1 MQDHAAAPAP
11 ASGPVPAPGPAGRN
25 WAGNLTYRAAR
36 LHRPTSVAEVQ
47 EIVAGSARVKAL
59 GSRHCFNDIA
69 DTPAD
74 LVSLE
79 ALPPVVEFD
88 APAADV
94 PGVAW
99 VPGGMQYGQLLPEL
113 ARSGHALHNLASL
126 PHITVAGATA
136 TGTHGSG
143 NRNGSL
149 STSVVGLDVVR
160 SDGELVELRTGDP
173 DLPGAVVH
181 LGALGVVTRIGLR
194 VQPTFDVRNNVYL
207 GLTWERLFAD
217 FDEVADAAYSVSVF
231 TDWHDIT
238 QVWVKSRVDELEVA
252 PEEFF
257 GARSATEPSH
267 MLPDTPIENL
277 TEQLGVPGEWHER
290 LPHFQVG
297 FTPSRGEEL
306 QSEYFV
312 PRRHVHGACDAL
324 RSLAGRISPLLMVSE
339 IRTIAADDLW
349 LSPAYGTDVVALHF
363 TWVPDEARVRA
374 LLPAIEEALRPFDA
388 RPHWGKLFTTDA
400 DELAGRYPRLG
411 DFRALVRR
419 FDPRGAFRNDFLDR
433 TVAAHV

>member
-1 MQDHAAAPAP
+1 MQDHAPAAVAAPAP
-11 ASGPVPAPGPAGRN
+11 PGPAGTN

-47 EIVAGSARVKAL
+47 EIVARSPRVKAL

-69 DTPAD
+69 DTTADLLSLEDLPAD
-74 LVSLE
+74 VTLDLPAGE
-79 ALPPVVEFD
+79 A
-88 APAADV
+88 

-99 VPGGMQYGQLLPEL
+99 VPGGMQYGRLLPEL
-113 ARSGHALHNLASL
+113 ARHGYALHNLASL

-149 STSVVGLDVVR
+149 STSVVGLDLVC
-160 SDGELVELRTGDP
+160 SDGELLALRAGDA

-194 VQPTFDVRNNVYL
+194 VQPTFSVRNNVYL
-207 GLTWERLFAD
+207 GLTWERLAAD
-217 FDEVADAAYSVSVF
+217 LDGVADAAYSVSVF
-231 TDWHDIT
+231 TDWHEIT
-238 QVWVKSRVDELEVA
+238 SVWVKSRVDELEAA

-257 GARSATEPSH
+257 GARSAAVPTH

-297 FTPSRGEEL
+297 FTPSNGAEL

-312 PRRHVHGACDAL
+312 PRRHGRAAVEAL
-324 RSLAGRISPLLMVSE
+324 RALAPRVAPLLMVGE
-339 IRTIAADDLW
+339 IRSVAADDLW
-349 LSPAYGTDVVALHF
+349 LSPACGTDVLALHF
-363 TWVPDEARVRA
+363 TWVRDEAGVRA
-374 LLPAIEEALRPFDA
+374 VLPAIEAALSPYEA
-388 RPHWGKLFTTDA
+388 RPHWGKLFTTSAAQLED
-400 DELAGRYPRLG
+400 RYPRLA

-419 FDPRGAFRNDFLDR
+419 YDPRGAFRNDFLDR
-433 TVAAHV
+433 TIAAHA

>member
-1 MQDHAAAPAP
+1 MQPPAPTAPAP
-11 ASGPVPAPGPAGRN
+11 AGSN

-36 LHRPTSVAEVQ
+36 LHRPRTVAEVQ
-47 EIVAGSARVKAL
+47 EVVAGSPRVKAL

-69 DTPAD
+69 DTPGD

-79 ALPPVVEFD
+79 DLPDDVAFDLPDGD
-88 APAADV
+88 AP
-94 PGVAW
+94 GVVW
-99 VPGGMQYGQLLPEL
+99 VPGGMPYGRLLPEL
-113 ARSGHALHNLASL
+113 ARRGYALHNLASL

-149 STSVVGLDVVR
+149 STSVVGLELVR
-160 SDGELVELRTGDP
+160 SDGELVTLGPGSP

-194 VQPTFDVRNNVYL
+194 VQPTFSVRNNVYL
-207 GLTWERLFAD
+207 GLTWERLAAD
-217 FDEVADAAYSVSVF
+217 LDAVADAAYSVSVF
-231 TDWHDIT
+231 TNWHEIT
-238 QVWVKSRVDELEVA
+238 AVFVKSRVDELETA

-257 GARSATEPSH
+257 GARSATVPTH
-267 MLPDTPIENL
+267 MLPDTPVENL

-312 PRRHVHGACDAL
+312 PRAHGRAAVEAL
-324 RSLAGRISPLLMVSE
+324 RALAPRLAPLLMASE
-339 IRTIAADDLW
+339 IRTVAADELW
-349 LSPAYGTDVVALHF
+349 LSPAYGTDVLAVHF
-363 TWVPDEARVRA
+363 TWFRDEARVRA
-374 LLPAIEEALRPFDA
+374 VLPAIEEALAPCGA
-388 RPHWGKLFTTDA
+388 RPHWGKLSTTGA
-400 DELAGRYPRLG
+400 AELDRLFPRLG
-411 DFRALVRR
+411 DFRGLVRR
-419 FDPRGAFRNDFLDR
+419 YDPRGAFRNDFLDR
-433 TVAAHV
+433 TVAAHG

>member
-1 MQDHAAAPAP
+1 MAPVQDHATPGRTPAL
-11 ASGPVPAPGPAGRN
+11 GPAGTN

-47 EIVAGSARVKAL
+47 EIVARSPRVKAL

-74 LVSLE
+74 LVSLD
-79 ALPPVVEFD
+79 ALR
-88 APAADV
+88 AAVDLDLPGDDG

-99 VPGGMQYGQLLPEL
+99 VPGGMQYGALLPEL
-113 ARSGHALHNLASL
+113 ARHGYALHNLASL

-149 STSVVGLDVVR
+149 STSVVGLELVR
-160 SDGELVELRTGDP
+160 SDGELVTLGSGDA

-194 VQPTFDVRNNVYL
+194 VQPTFSVRNNVYL
-207 GLTWERLFAD
+207 GLTWERLAAD
-217 FDEVADAAYSVSVF
+217 FDAVADAAYSVSVF
-231 TDWHDIT
+231 TNWHEVT
-238 QVWVKSRVDELEVA
+238 AVFVKSRVDELEVA

-257 GARSATEPSH
+257 GARSATVPTH
-267 MLPDTPIENL
+267 MLPDTPVENL

-297 FTPSRGEEL
+297 FTPSSGAEL

-312 PRRHVHGACDAL
+312 PRRHAGAAVEAL
-324 RSLAGRISPLLMVSE
+324 RSLAPRVSPLLMVGE
-339 IRTIAADDLW
+339 IRTVAGDELW

-363 TWVPDEARVRA
+363 TWYPDEAAVRA
-374 LLPAIEEALRPFDA
+374 VLPAVEQALAPCEV
-388 RPHWGKLFTTDA
+388 RPHWGKLFTTGA
-400 DELAGRYPRLG
+400 AELERRFPRMA

-419 FDPRGAFRNDFLDR
+419 YDPRGAFRNDFLDR
-433 TVAAHV
+433 TVAAHA

>member
-1 MQDHAAAPAP
+1 MQHPAATAPAP
-11 ASGPVPAPGPAGRN
+11 AGTN

-36 LHRPTSVAEVQ
+36 LHRPASVAEVQ
-47 EIVAGSARVKAL
+47 EIVAGSPRVKAL

-69 DTPAD
+69 DTTAD

-79 ALPPVVEFD
+79 DLRGDVVVDLPDGD
-88 APAADV
+88 A

-99 VPGGMQYGQLLPEL
+99 VPGGMQYGRLLPEL
-113 ARSGHALHNLASL
+113 ARHGYALHNLASL

-149 STSVVGLDVVR
+149 STSVVGLELVR
-160 SDGELVELRTGDP
+160 SDGELVTLRAGDA

-194 VQPTFDVRNNVYL
+194 VQPTFSVRNNVYL
-207 GLTWERLFAD
+207 GLTWERLTAD
-217 FDEVADAAYSVSVF
+217 LDGVADAAYSVSVF
-231 TDWHDIT
+231 TDWHEIT
-238 QVWVKSRVDELEVA
+238 SVWVKSRVDELEAA

-257 GARSATEPSH
+257 GARSATVPTH
-267 MLPDTPIENL
+267 MLPDTPVENL

-297 FTPSRGEEL
+297 FTPSSGEEL

-312 PRRHVHGACDAL
+312 PRRHAGAAIEAL
-324 RSLAGRISPLLMVSE
+324 RALAPRIAPLLMVGE
-339 IRTIAADDLW
+339 IRTVAADELW
-349 LSPAYGTDVVALHF
+349 LSPAYGGDVLALLF
-363 TWVPDEARVRA
+363 TWYRDEARVRA
-374 LLPAIEEALRPFDA
+374 VLPAIEEALAPCDA
-388 RPHWGKLFTTDA
+388 RPHWGKLFTTGA
-400 DELAGRYPRLG
+400 AELDRLYPRLG

-419 FDPRGAFRNDFLDR
+419 HDPRGAFRNDFLDR

>member
-1 MQDHAAAPAP
+1 MPHPAPLAPAP
-11 ASGPVPAPGPAGRN
+11 AGTN

-36 LHRPTSVAEVQ
+36 LHRPATVAEVQ
-47 EIVAGSARVKAL
+47 EIVAASPRVKAL
-59 GSRHCFNDIA
+59 GSRHCFNDVA
-69 DTPAD
+69 DTTGD

-79 ALPPVVEFD
+79 ALPEDVAFELPDED
-88 APAADV
+88 AP
-94 PGVAW
+94 GVVR
-99 VPGGMQYGQLLPEL
+99 VPGGMQYGRLLPEL
-113 ARSGHALHNLASL
+113 ARRGYALHNLASL

-149 STSVVGLDVVR
+149 STSVVGLELVR
-160 SDGELVELRTGDP
+160 SDGELVTLGPDSP

-194 VQPTFDVRNNVYL
+194 VQPTFSVRNNVYL
-207 GLTWERLFAD
+207 GLTWERLLAD
-217 FDEVADAAYSVSVF
+217 LDGVADAAYSVSVF
-231 TDWHDIT
+231 TNWHEIT
-238 QVWVKSRVDELEVA
+238 SVFVKSRVDELETA

-257 GARSATEPSH
+257 GARSATVPTH
-267 MLPDTPIENL
+267 MLPDTPVENL

-312 PRRHVHGACDAL
+312 PREHARTAVEAL
-324 RSLAGRISPLLMVSE
+324 RALAPRVAPLLMASE
-339 IRTIAADDLW
+339 IRTVAADELW
-349 LSPAYGTDVVALHF
+349 LSPAYGTDVLALHF
-363 TWVPDEARVRA
+363 TWVRDEAAVRA
-374 LLPAIEEALRPFDA
+374 VLPAIEEALAPCDA
-388 RPHWGKLFTTDA
+388 RPHWGKLSTTGA
-400 DELAGRYPRLG
+400 AELDRLFPRLG

-419 FDPRGAFRNDFLDR
+419 YDPRGAFRNDFLDR
-433 TVAAHV
+433 TVAAHG

>member
-1 MQDHAAAPAP
+1 MQDSAPAR
-11 ASGPVPAPGPAGRN
+11 PVARPRPAGRN

-36 LHRPTSVAEVQ
+36 LHRPTSVAQVQ
-47 EIVAGSARVKAL
+47 EIVAGSTRVKAL

-69 DTPAD
+69 DTTAD
-74 LVSLE
+74 LVSLD
-79 ALPPVVEFD
+79 ALQAPVEFD
-88 APAADV
+88 LPRDDA
-94 PGVAW
+94 PGVVW
-99 VPGGMQYGQLLPEL
+99 VPGGMPYSLLLPEL
-113 ARSGHALHNLASL
+113 ARHGQALHNLASL

-160 SDGELVELRTGDP
+160 SDGALVTLGPGDP
-173 DLPGAVVH
+173 DLRGAVVH

-194 VQPTFDVRNNVYL
+194 CRPTFSVRNNVYL

-217 FDEVADAAYSVSVF
+217 FDGVADAAYSVSVF
-231 TDWHDIT
+231 TNWHEVT
-238 QVWVKSRVDELEVA
+238 SVFVKSRVDELEVA

-257 GARSATEPSH
+257 GARSATVPTH
-267 MLPDTPIENL
+267 MLPDTSVENL

-290 LPHFQVG
+290 LPHFQAG

-312 PRRHVHGACDAL
+312 PREHARAAVEAL
-324 RSLAGRISPLLMVSE
+324 RSLADRIAPLLLVSE
-339 IRTIAADDLW
+339 IRTVAADDLW

-374 LLPAIEEALRPFDA
+374 LLPSLEQALRPCAA

-400 DELAGRYPRLG
+400 AELARLHPRMG
-411 DFRALVRR
+411 DFRDLVRR

-433 TVAAHV
+433 TVAAHL